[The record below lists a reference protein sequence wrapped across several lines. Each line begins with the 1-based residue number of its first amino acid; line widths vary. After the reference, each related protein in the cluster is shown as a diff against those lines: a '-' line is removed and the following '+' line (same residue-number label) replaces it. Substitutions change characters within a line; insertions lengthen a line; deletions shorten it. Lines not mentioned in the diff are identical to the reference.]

1 MNPLCYPEFIL
12 SIADSHTSES
22 FISKNF
28 RWSEFLSSSAALHL
42 GISNIPD
49 GIDVYRNIAYLVH
62 YVLQPLRERCGA
74 IKINSGYRCKFLNEA
89 VDGAKNSYHLYGRA
103 ADIVPL
109 HCSLSVLEN
118 FIKDLGIK
126 YIRYSTFIHVQI

>member
-12 SIADSHTSES
+12 SIADSHSSES
-22 FISKNF
+22 FVSKNF
-28 RWSEFLSSSAALHL
+28 RWHEFFSSETARLL
-42 GISNIPD
+42 GVLNEPSD
-49 GIDVYRNIAYLVH
+49 ADVYRNIAYLVH

-74 IKINSGYRCKFLNEA
+74 IKINSGYRCKTLNEA
-89 VDGAKNSYHLYGRA
+89 VDGVSNSYHLYGRA

-109 HCSLSVLEN
+109 SVSLSVLEN